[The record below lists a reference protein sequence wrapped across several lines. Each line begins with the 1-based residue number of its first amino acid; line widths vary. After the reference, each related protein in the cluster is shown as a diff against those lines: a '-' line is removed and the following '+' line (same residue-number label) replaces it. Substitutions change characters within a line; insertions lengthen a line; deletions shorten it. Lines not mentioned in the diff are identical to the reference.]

1 LTSLV
6 KKLDAAAAADKS
18 IKACVVFLS
27 DDPELEKRIK
37 SLVEKEGIK
46 NVSFGIDN
54 PAGPKGWNIAK
65 EAEVTAVFYKNRKVV
80 ANHAIPAGGFNARTV
95 EAIIA
100 DLSKLQ

>member
-1 LTSLV
+1 MTSLV